1 MKTNFVKL
9 RWLFTMLLFVTTMIM
24 PTMMLAKSIDL
35 KIPEGDGAGTPYKIG
50 TAEELYW

>member
-24 PTMMLAKSIDL
+24 PTMMLAKSIDPNFRNT
-35 KIPEGDGAGTPYKIG
+35 II
-50 TAEELYW
+50 